1 MYSHRLSRLASLGV
15 WVWWEIMPEPYVDPR
30 AARSCAELFS
40 LYSAPYR
47 PTMSPA
53 LCTTMQM
60 CDNSVQ
66 FYNSEEALIRRL
78 GAPDNP
84 CERMRDALDRIKGTH
99 GRTLL
104 DRIGSCHVA
113 LSTLTLKVLEPWTFH
128 YLTDPRRQ
136 SPTYSSERRC
146 GRR

>member
-1 MYSHRLSRLASLGV
+1 
-15 WVWWEIMPEPYVDPR
+15 
-30 AARSCAELFS
+30 
-40 LYSAPYR
+40 
-47 PTMSPA
+47 
-53 LCTTMQM
+53 MQM

-104 DRIGSCHVA
+104 DCIGSCHVA
-113 LSTLTLKVLEPWTFH
+113 AVDPDFKGFRALGVSLSDRPQTPVSDVQLCEEVRASLMPTLW
-128 YLTDPRRQ
+128 
-136 SPTYSSERRC
+136 
-146 GRR
+146 